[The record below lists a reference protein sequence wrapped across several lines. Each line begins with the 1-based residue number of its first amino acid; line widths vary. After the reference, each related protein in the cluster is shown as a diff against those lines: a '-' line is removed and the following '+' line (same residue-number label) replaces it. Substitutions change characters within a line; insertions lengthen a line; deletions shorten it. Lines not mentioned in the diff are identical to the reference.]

1 MGMTGSLAHYGA
13 VAIASVF
20 TTFGTGPTTGFAADT
35 LKTAQAAEA
44 VSAPDSSGTL
54 TILEGDAVTTVIE
67 RFAVAPDK
75 QDDALAKVKAGT
87 AGWTNDEKFVGYV
100 LLRSRETAGGVA
112 IYSQWS
118 RQKDEVVAE
127 KPEVARSLRS
137 ALKDYELIDSDNFS
151 VAFTAQAPALK
162 APSEA
167 SLSTTPLAHFG
178 LFRIDPANYEEL
190 IRRVKTYAPN
200 SFSVKGLRAINFH
213 RAASGRFVVNF
224 GLWDSFD
231 NFAELQKA
239 PGFAQREQYY
249 VGLADF
255 RPDFFDVVAVVS
267 NRKATSRQRP

>member
-1 MGMTGSLAHYGA
+1 LAA
-13 VAIASVF
+13 E
-20 TTFGTGPTTGFAADT
+20 TP
-35 LKTAQAAEA
+35 KTVQAAEA
-44 VSAPDSSGTL
+44 VSAPDSSGAL
-54 TILEGDAVTTVIE
+54 TILEDDAVTTIIE

-75 QDDALAKVKAGT
+75 MEDALAKVKAAT
-87 AGWTNDEKFVGYV
+87 AGWTNDEKFVSYV
-100 LLRSRETAGGVA
+100 LLRSREKAGGVA

-118 RQKDEVVAE
+118 RQKDEVVPE
-127 KPEVARSLRS
+127 TPEVARSLTS

-151 VAFTAQAPALK
+151 VVFTAQAPALK

-178 LFRIDPANYEEL
+178 LFRINPANYEEL

-200 SFSVKGLRAINFH
+200 SFSVEGLRAINFH

-231 NFAELQKA
+231 HFAELQKA

-255 RPDFFDVVAVVS
+255 RPDFLDVVAVVS
-267 NRKATSRQRP
+267 NRKATKRRGN